1 MNTRKA
7 VIQGNDTVLTAVQDD
22 RAKKAARTED
32 EPNYTEFTVE
42 RDRMRT
48 LRFHGLL
55 LGRGAQE
62 RTDDSGV
69 RGTEVT
75 IYVTHADRYVTE
87 VRQWEDSKKR
97 TRSRHDAE
105 AHDSPEEAIAW
116 LTKDAGGR
124 MRGASTEAWLQA
136 CEAFDPLKKYAI
148 EEV

>member
-7 VIQGNDTVLTAVQDD
+7 VIHGNDTVLKAVQDERD
-22 RAKKAARTED
+22 TKIARQDATE
-32 EPNYTEFTVE
+32 YAEFTIE
-42 RDRMRT
+42 RDRMRS
-48 LRFHGLL
+48 LRFKGALI
-55 LGRGAQE
+55 GRSTHE
-62 RTDDSGV
+62 RKDDSGV

-75 IYVTHADRYVTE
+75 IYVTHTGRYVTE
-87 VRQWEDSKKR
+87 VRQWEDTKKR
-97 TRSRHDAE
+97 KRSRHDAE
-105 AHDSPEEAIAW
+105 AHDTPEEAIAW